1 MSEQYLPKEQLEA
14 AQKLVSSEM
23 FRAIERVL
31 TARKPDHPNPVDPM
45 SKQTAD
51 AFLRAGFEKA
61 LDDLRSIPHELE
73 EKPTNPDI
81 PALDTR
87 D

>member
-14 AQKLVSSEM
+14 AQKLASSEM

-31 TARKPDHPNPVDPM
+31 TARKPNHPDPSDPM

-61 LDDLRSIPHELE
+61 LDDLRAIPHEFE

>member
-1 MSEQYLPKEQLEA
+1 MSDQYLPKEQLEA
-14 AQKLVSSEM
+14 AQKVTSSEI

-31 TARKPDHPNPVDPM
+31 QARKPEHPHPSDQM

-51 AFLRAGFEKA
+51 AFIRMGYEKA
-61 LDDLRSIPHELE
+61 LDELRRIPHELE
-73 EKPTNPDI
+73 EKPSDQNI

>member
-1 MSEQYLPKEQLEA
+1 MSDQYLPKEQLEA

-31 TARKPDHPNPVDPM
+31 IARKPNHPDPSDPM

-51 AFLRAGFEKA
+51 A
-61 LDDLRSIPHELE
+61 
-73 EKPTNPDI
+73 
-81 PALDTR
+81 
-87 D
+87 

>member
-1 MSEQYLPKEQLEA
+1 MSEQYLPKEQLEG
-14 AQKLVSSEM
+14 AQKLTSSDI

-31 TARKPDHPNPVDPM
+31 IARKPNHPDPADPM

-61 LDDLRSIPHELE
+61 LDELRAIPYELE

>member
-1 MSEQYLPKEQLEA
+1 MSEQYLPKEQLES

-31 TARKPDHPNPVDPM
+31 IARKPNHPDPSDPM

>member
-1 MSEQYLPKEQLEA
+1 MNEQYLPKEQLEA

-31 TARKPDHPNPVDPM
+31 TARKPDHPGPADQP
-45 SKQTAD
+45 SKQAAD
-51 AFLRAGFEKA
+51 AFLRAGYEKA
-61 LDDLRSIPHELE
+61 LDELKRIPYEFE
-73 EKPTNPDI
+73 EKPTDPTI
-81 PALDTR
+81 PALDPR